1 MIILPKA
8 IKGKSPETLQKKKLH
23 IHTSYGHI
31 HQASNKEGHLFN
43 EILNRNFGQTELN
56 QTTAV
61 ML

>member
-43 EILNRNFGQTELN
+43 EILIKF
-56 QTTAV
+56 
-61 ML
+61 